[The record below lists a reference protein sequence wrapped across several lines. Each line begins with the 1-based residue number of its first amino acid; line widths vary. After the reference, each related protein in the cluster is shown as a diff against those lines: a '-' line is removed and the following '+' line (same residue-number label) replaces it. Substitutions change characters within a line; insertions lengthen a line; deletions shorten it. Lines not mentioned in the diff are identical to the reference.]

1 MNRAKATFR
10 ALSSKNYRL
19 FMAGQGISL
28 IGTWVQQTA
37 MSWLV
42 YRLTHS
48 AALLGVVGFCSQIP
62 SFFVAPF
69 AGVLAD
75 RINKH
80 RLIILTQALSMIQA
94 LTLGILLMTD
104 YIKVWHIP
112 VLSLFLG
119 LVNAFDIPTRQSF
132 VIEMVEDKSLL
143 GNAIALN
150 SSMVNVARMIGPT
163 IAGIMIAAFGEEIC
177 FFTNAASYVAV
188 IISLLLMKNIKSR
201 ISSDQ
206 KSALKG
212 LREGFNYAFGFMPI
226 KVIILQLGLVSLTGV
241 PFMVLLPIFASDILH
256 GGPHTLGFL
265 MGASGVGALCG
276 ALFLASRKDVLGL
289 GKIIASATLIFG
301 CGLVFFSISSV
312 LWLSMTMLFWAGFG
326 MMVQMAASNTILQTI
341 VDDDKRGRVMSF
353 FTMAFIGMAPFGSL
367 WAGTLASHIGAP
379 KTLFIG
385 GVCCM
390 ICSAV
395 FSRKLPDLRKMI
407 RPVYEKIGIIKT
419 Y

>member
-1 MNRAKATFR
+1 
-10 ALSSKNYRL
+10 
-19 FMAGQGISL
+19 MAGQGISL